1 MKSADILKAFDNYY
15 GDSTNPSKKWNKD
28 LLVLA
33 IMIKNEEKRIE
44 VSFDSVKNY
53 CNTFVVLDT
62 GSTDK
67 TIEICKDY
75 CKKNN
80 ITLHLKEEKFVNF
93 SVSRNVLLKYCDEVL
108 PKYRYLLLLDCN
120 DELKNG
126 DDLMNFIQQY
136 NGDSTGFHLRQ
147 QWWTGTNLDS
157 YFNIRMVK
165 SHSKWTYKE
174 VVHEYVSCDDKKLNL
189 NPNNILKLEHII
201 LFQDRT
207 KDDDKSMRRFCRDKS
222 LLFDEHLK
230 EPTAS
235 RTLFYLAQ
243 TCGCLGNLAD
253 AYKYYILRTKEEGFI
268 EEVYQS
274 LFRLGEV
281 SESLGHPWEESES
294 WYLKAFSHS
303 QRAEPLVKLAEH
315 YLEYNML
322 GEKKPDYLRS
332 YMYASMACKLCYPLN
347 QILFVDRRC
356 YNYKRWHVLGRCA
369 FYVQRYKEGK
379 EATLKAIQAEDLE
392 IDLNN
397 LVHYL
402 KKDKELNTN
411 MVAGF
416 VCLTYIEG
424 DNKTIIP
431 NDEVKSIEN
440 KLTKEEALKKGLT
453 LLLKK

>member
-1 MKSADILKAFDNYY
+1 MNSQDILKVFNNYY
-15 GDSTNPSKKWNKD
+15 EDSNGSKKWNKE

-75 CKKNN
+75 CKQNN
-80 ITLHLKEEKFVNF
+80 ITLHLKQEKFVNF
-93 SVSRNVLLKYCDEVL
+93 SISRNVLLKYCDEVL
-108 PKYRYLLLLDCN
+108 SKNKFLLLLDCN

-126 DDLMNFIQQY
+126 DELMNFIQQY
-136 NGDSTGFHLRQ
+136 KGNSTGFHLRQ

-157 YFNIRMVK
+157 YFNIRMIK
-165 SHSKWTYKE
+165 SHCKWTYKE
-174 VVHEYVSCDDKKLNL
+174 VVHEYISCDDKELNK
-189 NPNNILKLEHII
+189 NPNNILKLDHII

-207 KDDDKSMRRFCRDKS
+207 KDDDKSMRRFCRDKD
-222 LLFDEHLK
+222 LLFNEHLK
-230 EPTAS
+230 DSTAS

-243 TCGCLGNLAD
+243 TCGCLGNLTD
-253 AYKYYILRTKEEGFI
+253 AYKYYLLRIKEQGFL

-274 LFRLGEV
+274 LFRLGEIC
-281 SESLGHPWEESES
+281 ENLGHPWEESES
-294 WYLKAFSHS
+294 WFLKAFSHS
-303 QRAEPLVKLAEH
+303 QRAEPLIKIAEH
-315 YLEYNML
+315 YLEYNIS
-322 GEKKPDYLRS
+322 GEKTPDYLRA

-369 FYVQRYKEGK
+369 FYAQRYKEGK
-379 EATLKAIQAEDLE
+379 EAVLKAIQMENLDLD
-392 IDLNN
+392 INN
-397 LVHYL
+397 LVCYL

-411 MVAGF
+411 TLGGF
-416 VCLTYIEG
+416 ICLTYIES

-431 NDEVKSIEN
+431 NDELKTTEYKI
-440 KLTKEEALKKGLT
+440 TKEDALKKGLT
-453 LLLKK
+453 LMLKK